1 MSKAFPTPTEPNKR
15 AGGVLHTYQKF
26 DPQHFPSPTQP
37 PPDFVS
43 PMMNQ
48 MLAYGSMRELTEEEL
63 ARAVKL
69 DPEQFRNLG
78 PSIEMLR
85 QRLLAQKA
93 KILST
98 YETRTVVDLAHRR
111 FHRSASKGPKPND
124 ELRPAYKRAVA
135 EEQLYDLEILYYQV
149 GNDTDPFARH
159 LTTLMNRLGEKYQID
174 ELAAKYDFTGREELT
189 IPLAIEIKELLE
201 KIDELL
207 KQLEEAKDNA
217 QIAILDMEGLS
228 EFMDE
233 ETMHSLEEMQR
244 MIENYVK
251 EAAERQGLQKGQNG
265 KFQLTPKAY
274 RIFQGHLLSRI
285 FSELKASRTG
295 RHTGEIQGEGAVE
308 MQQTKPYEFG
318 DSITN
323 MDIPQSFINS
333 MIRSGQGSPIQLK
346 SEDIEIHRTRNNP
359 KCATVVIMDM
369 SGSMRYDG
377 QYINVKRM
385 ALAMDGLIRSEYPGD
400 YLNFIEMYTFGKIK
414 RQGEIIDL
422 MPKPVTIY
430 DPYVNLKV
438 DMSREDVTEHMVHQ
452 HFTNIQ
458 HSLRLARQLLASKD
472 TPNRQIVLIT
482 DGLPT
487 AHFEDSIL
495 HMLYPPQP
503 RTEEMTMRE
512 GMLCANEGI
521 TINMFMVPSWS
532 QSEEDIRFAHRLCE
546 STQGRVFFTSGSN
559 LDRFVVWDYI
569 SRKREM
575 IN

>member
-1 MSKAFPTPTEPNKR
+1 MTTAHPNPTGPNKR

-111 FHRSASKGPKPND
+111 FHRSASKGPQPND
-124 ELRPAYKRAVA
+124 EMRPAFKRAVA
-135 EEQLYDLEILYYQV
+135 EEQLYDLELLYYQV
-149 GNDTDPFARH
+149 GNDADPFARH
-159 LTTLMNRLGEKYQID
+159 VAGLMKRLGEKYQVD

-189 IPLAIEIKELLE
+189 ILQAIEIKELLE

-207 KQLEEAKDNA
+207 KQLEEAKENA
-217 QIAILDMEGLS
+217 QIAILDMDGLS

-274 RIFQGHLLSRI
+274 RIFQGHLLSKI
-285 FSELKASRTG
+285 FSELQASKTG

-308 MQQTKPYEFG
+308 LQQTKSYEFG

-323 MDIPQSFINS
+323 MGHPADIHQCDDSNRARFPDSAETRRHRNSPYSQQPKVRDRGHHGYERLDAIRRSVYQRQTYGIGNGRIDPQ
-333 MIRSGQGSPIQLK
+333 RVSG
-346 SEDIEIHRTRNNP
+346 
-359 KCATVVIMDM
+359 
-369 SGSMRYDG
+369 
-377 QYINVKRM
+377 
-385 ALAMDGLIRSEYPGD
+385 
-400 YLNFIEMYTFGKIK
+400 
-414 RQGEIIDL
+414 
-422 MPKPVTIY
+422 
-430 DPYVNLKV
+430 
-438 DMSREDVTEHMVHQ
+438 
-452 HFTNIQ
+452 
-458 HSLRLARQLLASKD
+458 RLLEF
-472 TPNRQIVLIT
+472 
-482 DGLPT
+482 
-487 AHFEDSIL
+487 H
-495 HMLYPPQP
+495 
-503 RTEEMTMRE
+503 
-512 GMLCANEGI
+512 
-521 TINMFMVPSWS
+521 
-532 QSEEDIRFAHRLCE
+532 
-546 STQGRVFFTSGSN
+546 
-559 LDRFVVWDYI
+559 
-569 SRKREM
+569 
-575 IN
+575 